1 MTTRYY
7 FGHKW
12 GTVGKYAK
20 KKSTEIC
27 PMKKQPSLG
36 FFINDY
42 LILSEHFFKIKLWD
56 QIFFHC
62 KFMGVLL
69 SVIFLMNTCLL
80 WIVSGGTNTPNFI
93 LRCLQ
98 PISLYE
104 TEEIQNTQVLKYLFL
119 QYNGYGGRG
128 VNMANNE
135 GWGNSQLYQKSTKL
149 VVFCWMLWFVWDAS
163 CQEVI
168 IQEGDVIWGRAMNNY
183 FNLFLSKYHDIIMKV
198 GRWEAIS
205 FVNCKILKHAFVLF
219 SNNNIE

>member
-1 MTTRYY
+1 MPSTY
-7 FGHKW
+7 FSIW
-12 GTVGKYAK
+12 NWRN
-20 KKSTEIC
+20 
-27 PMKKQPSLG
+27 PKQTG
-36 FFINDY
+36 FKVSIPP
-42 LILSEHFFKIKLWD
+42 I
-56 QIFFHC
+56 Q
-62 KFMGVLL
+62 
-69 SVIFLMNTCLL
+69 
-80 WIVSGGTNTPNFI
+80 WIWREGG
-93 LRCLQ
+93 L
-98 PISLYE
+98 
-104 TEEIQNTQVLKYLFL
+104 
-119 QYNGYGGRG
+119 
-128 VNMANNE
+128 NMANNE